1 MTARRHA
8 ITAVKRRFAPCDL
21 LHTAVSTLK
30 RNLAALQKTSD
41 REMIF
46 KAFGIALLCLAAAL
60 PARPQ
65 DKAANPI
72 EARLEVRKVSRSADG
87 REQLV
92 PASAVKPGDVLE
104 YVVTYR
110 NRSAAAV
117 TDFAATLPIPEA
129 TEFMSGSEHPAGAR
143 ASIDSRD
150 FAAVPLKR
158 KVHRDGRD
166 MEEAVPLHEYR
177 ALRWQV
183 PRLGAGESL
192 TYTARVKVLE

>member
-1 MTARRHA
+1 MTAHRRA
-8 ITAVKRRFAPCDL
+8 ITPVKPGFAPCDL
-21 LHTAVSTLK
+21 LHTGVSTLK

-41 REMIF
+41 REMIY
-46 KAFGIALLCLAAAL
+46 KAFGIALLCLVAAL

-92 PASAVKPGDVLE
+92 AATAVKPGDVLE
-104 YVVTYR
+104 YVVAYR
-110 NRSAAAV
+110 NHSAAAV

-129 TEFMSGSEHPAGAR
+129 TELVAGSERPAGAR
-143 ASIDSRD
+143 ASVDSRD

-158 KVHRDGRD
+158 KVHRDGRE
-166 MEEAVPLHEYR
+166 MEEVVPLRDYR
-177 ALRWQV
+177 ALRWYL
-183 PRLGAGESL
+183 PRFAAGESL
-192 TYTARVKVLE
+192 TFTARVKVLE